1 LNEWIVQPSGPSVR
15 YQPLYSVRYQPL
27 YFVADSMADAK
38 QSMSHF
44 CDTLQRPFHPQY
56 C

>member
-1 LNEWIVQPSGPSVR
+1 LIEWIVQPSVP
-15 YQPLYSVRYQPL
+15 SVRYQPL

-56 C
+56 Y